1 MLAVSLGLDVTVEL
15 AISLRLGVTVEL
27 AVSLAVGLVEA
38 VMDPV
43 PLVEKLEL

>member
-43 PLVEKLEL
+43 ALVEKLEL